1 MRCAAVSRIL
11 TWVAA
16 AMLIGQGP
24 AAWSCPC
31 ALGGHPH
38 KDGVNAVG
46 QGVAAPFT
54 VASSQSRGLPACC
67 RAKRAGGTLAAANT
81 CCGNC
86 GAQTC
91 AQHRGGCSACHGSD
105 KRCDCGVRMAPVTA
119 SASESLT
126 PAKVGTT
133 GMIAAWP
140 MATGNAAVVVPSVC
154 SGPDPPCPATASA
167 RLSRLCRFLL

>member
-16 AMLIGQGP
+16 VMLIGQGP

-31 ALGGHPH
+31 ALGRHPDDAG
-38 KDGVNAVG
+38 KVSAGR
-46 QGVAAPFT
+46 VAASPSAT
-54 VASSQSRGLPACC
+54 APQRPRLPPCC
-67 RAKRAGGTLAAANT
+67 QAKRAGGTLAAANT
-81 CCGNC
+81 CCGKC

-126 PAKVGTT
+126 PAKVGPT
-133 GMIAAWP
+133 GMVAAGS
-140 MATGNAAVVVPSVC
+140 MATGNAAVAILSVR